1 MENANSN
8 HKYKPQTK
16 SNLFWKGLST
26 WIFWLHPKNKC
37 LNRKLLNYGSWRF
50 THNIKGNT
58 VTFTGNF
65 LTEYV
70 VWMLECYPK
79 DSSISEGPLKIMNW
93 YPYKHFTM
101 ENDRKDRQKKKKKI
115 SALWFVK
122 TLWRLW
128 VILGWVHFMVNTLPD
143 GFKHSGRVSSTTA
156 LSMAK
161 WKVM

>member
-101 ENDRKDRQKKKKKI
+101 ENDRKDRQKKKKK
-115 SALWFVK
+115 SVHSGLLKPFGDCGSSWDEF
-122 TLWRLW
+122 TLWWILYLMDLN
-128 VILGWVHFMVNTLPD
+128 ILGGWAARQLWAWLNE
-143 GFKHSGRVSSTTA
+143 K
-156 LSMAK
+156 
-161 WKVM
+161 

>member
-1 MENANSN
+1 MENANRN

-26 WIFWLHPKNKC
+26 WIFWLHAKNKY
-37 LNRKLLNYGSWRF
+37 LNRKSLNYWSWRF
-50 THNIKGNT
+50 THNIEGNT

-70 VWMLECYPK
+70 NWILTGFYYPK
-79 DSSISEGPLKIMNW
+79 DSSISEGPLKIMIQ
-93 YPYKHFTM
+93 YPSKHFAM
-101 ENDRKDRQKKKKKI
+101 ENDKKDRQKKI

-128 VILGWVHFMVNTLPD
+128 VILGWIHFMVNTLPD
-143 GFKHSGRVSSTTA
+143 GFKHSGRVSST
-156 LSMAK
+156 MAESSEHG
-161 WKVM
+161 